1 MELEEGADSP
11 PRGRN
16 KTTCKTRQR
25 TGGEALRCCWPW
37 CCRSGTRARE
47 NSSEAERT
55 RIQFTAQGPP
65 AGPWG
70 APAVSCARTTPDR
83 SDWSRQCNHCSKQP
97 SSRLRS
103 RIWMSLRTPWQRVGA
118 GGGGRAHC
126 KIQLTSSSSPCQRE
140 TSQFVTQTRR
150 SVVNSGHRSGGNV
163 CSKLHAQP
171 WPSQQ
176 CCCSSWEPGRWSRHR
191 QHATQRSSTPRSR
204 IMW

>member
-1 MELEEGADSP
+1 M
-11 PRGRN
+11 
-16 KTTCKTRQR
+16 TYKTRQR

-37 CCRSGTRARE
+37 CCQSGTRARE

-83 SDWSRQCNHCSKQP
+83 SDWSRQCEPCSEQP

-118 GGGGRAHC
+118 GGGGRAPLS
-126 KIQLTSSSSPCQRE
+126 IQLTMCSSPCQPQK
-140 TSQFVTQTRR
+140 TSHPCCNICYALLIVGIARVATSAQ
-150 SVVNSGHRSGGNV
+150 SCELCGG
-163 CSKLHAQP
+163 
-171 WPSQQ
+171 
-176 CCCSSWEPGRWSRHR
+176 
-191 QHATQRSSTPRSR
+191 PRAVQVASLAC
-204 IMW
+204 WHG